1 MGIYFDRDP
10 ALGIIFLFRVLVDFA
25 AQLIGLAAIHA
36 PGFTAPASF
45 DLAQPLKEQDAAWV
59 GGAHRGYDA
68 CYFVG
73 SVFVH
78 APYMPPELLIA
89 VFPFDRFA

>member
-1 MGIYFDRDP
+1 MGIYFDRDH
-10 ALGIIFLFRVLVDFA
+10 ALGIIVRFRVLVDFA
-25 AQLIGLAAIHA
+25 AQLIGLATIHA
-36 PGFTAPASF
+36 PGLAAPASF

-59 GGAHRGYDA
+59 CGAHRGDDA

-78 APYMPPELLIA
+78 APDMPPEVLIA

>member
-1 MGIYFDRDP
+1 MLLPMPFSIKRVVHVHRGIVIRIGFIPTFRTSEHFAPLFLDP
-10 ALGIIFLFRVLVDFA
+10 
-25 AQLIGLAAIHA
+25 
-36 PGFTAPASF
+36 
-45 DLAQPLKEQDAAWV
+45 QDAAWV

-68 CYFVG
+68 CYVVG

>member
-1 MGIYFDRDP
+1 MGIYFDRDH

-25 AQLIGLAAIHA
+25 AHRLDWRR
-36 PGFTAPASF
+36 FMRR
-45 DLAQPLKEQDAAWV
+45 DLLPPPRVILRNRSREQDAAWV
-59 GGAHRGYDA
+59 CGAHRGYDA

-78 APYMPPELLIA
+78 APDMPPELLIA